1 MEFKYE
7 IEKLE
12 IKLLDES
19 VGKFNSKEID
29 KFELKY
35 LLTGATYIAVAFL
48 IIYITIIAI
57 WPPHFFTK
65 F

>member
-1 MEFKYE
+1 MKMEFKYE

-48 IIYITIIAI
+48 
-57 WPPHFFTK
+57 TK
-65 F
+65 P